1 MLFVTPAR
9 VRLTPGELNG
19 LRRAAARNG
28 VAVNRVETP
37 AELLQATLDALP
49 PERQTDL
56 LHFLEAGASPLTHG
70 ARIREGG

>member
-49 PERQTDL
+49 PERQADL
-56 LHFLEAGASPLTHG
+56 LKFLETGVSPLMQG
-70 ARIREGG
+70 ARIQEGC